1 MDAKNAPQSKFKAG
15 DRIIFTGRL
24 KIRLATQQIIIIPAG
39 TPGVIEEVAAA
50 EDQVAY
56 AVRCRP
62 QTVYAGF
69 EPRFWAAEAE
79 LPAGKVGEVVVQ
91 PESPE
96 SVYDEDMP
104 GMFREDGAYEVTEA
118 DGGDTGDYLLYR
130 RQPFTAWEIEVWCAD
145 TAIALDQVSGIYRTT
160 FRDGR
165 ECELFT
171 LLWEEEPD
179 VALVQLNI
187 PAASRVRVWVAV
199 PSEVEV
205 DTRKKKITIELLF
218 AELEYRLNEKGLPV
232 MVATFGA
239 EY

>member
-1 MDAKNAPQSKFKAG
+1 MAVKSAPKSKFKTG
-15 DRIIFTGRL
+15 DNVIFTERL
-24 KIRLATQQIIIIPAG
+24 KIRLATQQAITIPAG
-39 TPGVIEEVAAA
+39 TPGVIEEVVAE

-62 QTVYAGF
+62 QTVYEGF

-79 LPAGKVGEVVVQ
+79 LPAGKAGEVAVQ

-96 SVYDEDMP
+96 AVYDEDMP
-104 GMFREDGAYEVTEA
+104 GMFREDGAYVVTEA
-118 DGGDTGDYLLYR
+118 DGRDYLLYR
-130 RQPFTAWEIEVWCAD
+130 RQPFTAWEIEVWCAG
-145 TAIALDQVSGIYRTT
+145 TAIALDQVSGVYRTT

-187 PAASRVRVWVAV
+187 LRASRVKVWAAV
-199 PSEVEV
+199 PCEVEV
-205 DTRKKKITIELLF
+205 DTRQKKITVELLF
-218 AELEYRLNEKGLPV
+218 AELEYRINEKGLPMV
-232 MVATFGA
+232 VATFGA